1 MKTTLTAAL
10 IAVHSNG
17 KLLPEPS
24 STELNQSTSIHVL
37 AFSSQGNLLLVES
50 EGDFSIESWEE
61 VLEKASIMCHG
72 KDDESSDDEDASMT
86 SDENNTLEAILR
98 TAIEEKVAKE
108 RRWKGDLG

>member
-1 MKTTLTAAL
+1 
-10 IAVHSNG
+10 
-17 KLLPEPS
+17 
-24 STELNQSTSIHVL
+24 
-37 AFSSQGNLLLVES
+37 
-50 EGDFSIESWEE
+50 
-61 VLEKASIMCHG
+61 MCHG